1 MRTANY
7 RQQRSVWVKPLV
19 TPSYELGEFR
29 LEEGEEYLRLLRVS
43 CKNFDELLK
52 PVESN
57 IKKNKARLREAIPA
71 KIKFSAR
78 LVDFFYLHY
87 CDTEAI
93 VCPKD
98 IFPLST
104 NE

>member
-1 MRTANY
+1 MRKANY

-57 IKKNKARLREAIPA
+57 IKKKQSKAARGNTSKDKILSKAR
-71 KIKFSAR
+71 
-78 LVDFFYLHY
+78 
-87 CDTEAI
+87 
-93 VCPKD
+93 
-98 IFPLST
+98 
-104 NE
+104 